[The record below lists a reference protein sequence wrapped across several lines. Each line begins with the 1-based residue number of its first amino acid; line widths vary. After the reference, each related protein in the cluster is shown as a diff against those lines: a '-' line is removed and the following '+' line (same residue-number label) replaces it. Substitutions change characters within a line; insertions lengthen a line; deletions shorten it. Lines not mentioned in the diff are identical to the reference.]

1 MASAK
6 KTLAELRARHDRN
19 VVIPNRIREA
29 IEILKKS
36 GDHYAYE
43 GDFMKLV
50 KPAISTTDIGKFR
63 EQFTDYWVDLP
74 IVPGTTSGNYKRAWF
89 ATPALKKEWED
100 G

>member
-6 KTLAELRARHDRN
+6 KTLADLRARHDRN
-19 VVIPNRIREA
+19 VVVPNRIRQALEA
-29 IEILKKS
+29 LKKS

-43 GDFMKLV
+43 ADFQKLV
-50 KPAISTTDIGKFR
+50 KPPIAQMDIAKFR
-63 EQFTDYWVDLP
+63 EQFADYWVDLP
-74 IVPGTTSGNYKRAWF
+74 VIPGATGGNYRRAWF